1 MKNILLVI
9 TAAIFILSCKD
20 IPSDKQTNAAQQ
32 AEQNQAGS
40 SSGSNGGSSAG
51 GSSGSLAQQGG
62 SGGGSG
68 GAESN
73 SWGGG
78 SGGWAQNNNPCQAV
92 DERSGTFDESTKK
105 QELFKRLADAAL
117 RFEDHVCVG
126 DLHISNTGNYDET
139 PEYKDLYAK
148 FLDEYP
154 FIFHLNPKADVTTTY
169 KSSNENEVSSYKLDY
184 FIKPEN
190 IVSEYTPFEKI
201 LEEFYGLLKEGMDDA
216 EISYVLYSEL
226 AKRTYY
232 KELYND
238 NARTALGAFVDKH
251 AVCEG
256 YSRSYKLLTDGLGI
270 ETSYVTG
277 RDDIANP
284 RKLIGHAWNRIKLG
298 GAWYNVDA
306 TWDDYTT
313 DDSDK
318 AKYGMSA
325 YTWGK
330 YFLTSDGNFYNTQ
343 NHPRP
348 YNHPEYKN
356 LPQANSDTYNANAV
370 FRDGINK
377 TQPFFHSERW
387 YYFSLTD
394 YTFYSSKFDGNDK
407 KQLHRKNYANKPN
420 PSLYKVASRVKY
432 GTDKIYFL
440 DMAENDKF
448 WIFSMGYDGQNLQK
462 VREAPSPDD
471 LMKYQVTAPSE
482 DPGVVALRGELML
495 SKMKDA
501 YFHGKE
507 DLSDPK
513 DAERQ
518 AFVKAIKDAQDLI
531 KSGSKDNVRA
541 KDLYNKLKDLRQKAN
556 KKTTKP

>member
-9 TAAIFILSCKD
+9 TAVIFILSCKD

-68 GAESN
+68 GAGSN
-73 SWGGG
+73 GWGGG

-126 DLHISNTGNYDET
+126 DLHINNNGEN
-139 PEYKDLYAK
+139 PEHRQLYNK

-154 FIFHLNPKADVTTTY
+154 FIFHLKPDSFQYSSRAD
-169 KSSNENEVSSYKLDY
+169 NDAIASSYKLEY
-184 FIKPEN
+184 FIKPSDIASRHAEL
-190 IVSEYTPFEKI
+190 EKI
-201 LEEFYGLLKEGMDDA
+201 LGEFYGLLKEGMDDA

-277 RDDIANP
+277 YNGVGNT
-284 RKLIGHAWNRIKLG
+284 GHAWNRIKLG
-298 GAWYNVDA
+298 GTWYNVDA
-306 TWDDYTT
+306 TWDDYTQE
-313 DDSDK
+313 DK
-318 AKYGMSA
+318 DKITYGMSA
-325 YTWGK
+325 YVWGK
-330 YFLTSDGNFYNTQ
+330 YFLTSDDNFYNTQ

-348 YNHPEYKN
+348 NEWHKPLTSSGYEYD
-356 LPQANSDTYNANAV
+356 ANGCV
-370 FRDGINK
+370 FRDGVNK
-377 TQPFFHSERW
+377 TQPFFRGGRW

-394 YTFYSSKFDGNDK
+394 YTFYSSKFNGNDK
-407 KQLHRKNYANKPN
+407 K
-420 PSLYKVASRVKY
+420 SLYHKRYASQPKPQIYKTASEVRY
-432 GTDKIYFL
+432 GKDKIYFL
-440 DMAENDKF
+440 DMAEDDKF
-448 WIFSMGYDGQNLQK
+448 YVYSMSYNGENVVKIEL
-462 VREAPSPDD
+462 APPAGSFKSYKIE
-471 LMKYQVTAPSE
+471 LSQE
-482 DPGVVALRGELML
+482 DPGAVALRGELML

-501 YFHGKE
+501 YFHGNE
-507 DLSDPK
+507 DLNSPQDNQRK
-513 DAERQ
+513 E
-518 AFVKAIKDAQDLI
+518 FVQAIKDAEDLL
-531 KSGSKDNVRA
+531 KTPNPDSTKA
-541 KDLYNKLKDLRQKAN
+541 KELHNKLKDLRQKAN